1 MKTLILTDRLWSL
14 LTRNQSG
21 PTSSN
26 RWYKKLK
33 ILSKRIIQES
43 LKAPKLVTSKS
54 LSCPMNFSHLTSF
67 NKQIKKFFEATKS
80 QCIELLPR
88 HRKKTLIILI
98 WTKRFTVTQILK
110 LPNQSWKLPKKSPRS
125 RFQNQL
131 ICLST
136 QSHLRKRWPKRK
148 VRRMTQNKTY

>member
-1 MKTLILTDRLWSL
+1 MKILILTDRLWSR
-14 LTRNQSG
+14 LTRKQSG
-21 PTSSN
+21 PPSSKE
-26 RWYKKLK
+26 WYKKLR
-33 ILSKRIIQES
+33 IPSKKIIQKS
-43 LKAPKLVTSKS
+43 LKALKLETSNS
-54 LSCPMNFSHLTSF
+54 LSCPTSFSRLTNF
-67 NKQIKKFFEATKS
+67 NKQIKKFSEATKS
-80 QCIELLPR
+80 QCTELLPR

-98 WTKRFTVTQILK
+98 WTKRFIVTQILK